1 MKVKFP
7 IFEFLLDAIE
17 SEKLTSKLLLTLMHD
32 NILKK
37 YIYKL
42 LYQLI

>member
-32 NILKK
+32 KILKNTFIN
-37 YIYKL
+37 YCIS
-42 LYQLI
+42 